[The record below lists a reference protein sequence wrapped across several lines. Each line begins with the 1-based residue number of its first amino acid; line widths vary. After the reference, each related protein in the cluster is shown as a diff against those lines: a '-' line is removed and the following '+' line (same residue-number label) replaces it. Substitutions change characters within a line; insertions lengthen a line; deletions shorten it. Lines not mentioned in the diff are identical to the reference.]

1 MRRPSRGLEP
11 FDDYR
16 RDAVISIR
24 NLIVAASMA
33 LSSAGAWADEH
44 PYSAEA
50 FAQLTGGGRDVV
62 VDVHADW
69 CPTCRRQ
76 QPVLEGLIKSDKYK
90 GYTIL
95 VVDFDTQTQ
104 ALQQFHVAQQST
116 LIVFHG
122 HQEKGRATGIT
133 EPAQIAALLD
143 QGL

>member
-1 MRRPSRGLEP
+1 MKSL
-11 FDDYR
+11 YR
-16 RDAVISIR
+16 LLLAVT
-24 NLIVAASMA
+24 
-33 LSSAGAWADEH
+33 LSSFASGAFADEH

-50 FAQLTGGGRDVV
+50 FAQLTQAGQDVI

-76 QPVLEGLIKSDKYK
+76 QPVLEGLIKTDKYK
-90 GYTIL
+90 KYTIL

-104 ALQQFHVAQQST
+104 ALQQFRVAQQST

-122 HQEKGRATGIT
+122 REEKGRATGIT
-133 EPAQIAALLD
+133 ESGQIAALLD